1 MDQRNRGAAVQLVS
15 EDLDEILELADCVAV
30 MSGGTINYVAP
41 IGETDRATIDKHTGA
56 LRTLC
61 SRARRLGV
69 WHYGGSP
76 LELSTEREMT
86 WHVRSSSDA
95 PRASACYGPALR
107 TFVESPMPQDRR
119 RRQTV
124 LVIEPEDLS
133 AHERLLQLV
142 PRAEENPQDRS
153 ERIAAKVMH
162 LLRTKGL
169 DVRVAL
175 EAADALAYDEDE
187 TPRTLH

>member
-1 MDQRNRGAAVQLVS
+1 
-15 EDLDEILELADCVAV
+15 
-30 MSGGTINYVAP
+30 
-41 IGETDRATIDKHTGA
+41 
-56 LRTLC
+56 
-61 SRARRLGV
+61 
-69 WHYGGSP
+69 
-76 LELSTEREMT
+76 
-86 WHVRSSSDA
+86 
-95 PRASACYGPALR
+95 
-107 TFVESPMPQDRR
+107 MPQDRR
-119 RRQTV
+119 RPRTV

-142 PRAEENPQDRS
+142 PHAEENPQDRS